1 MKKQLSYSFKNDM
14 KMCSWYTPRMKDS
27 IQKYP

>member
-1 MKKQLSYSFKNDM
+1 MKKQLSYSCKNDM

-27 IQKYP
+27 IQKYL